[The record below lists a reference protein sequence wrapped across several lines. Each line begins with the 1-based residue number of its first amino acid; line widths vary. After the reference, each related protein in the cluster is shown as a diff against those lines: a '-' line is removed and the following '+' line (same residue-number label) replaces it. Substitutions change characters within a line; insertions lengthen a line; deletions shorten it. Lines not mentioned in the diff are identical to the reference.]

1 VRAPHPAHFLIIYA
15 APADFLIRVWVPR
28 KYAGQPYTRPR
39 VNGQLSSEKESP
51 ERFLRRILLS
61 GTRETEAGE
70 NGPPQKISA
79 PRSGYYR
86 NGPGEQ
92 AMTTENDQT
101 TEKKS
106 GSAMRPVLD
115 GILNAVR
122 ATPRRMPAGGWFREV
137 TTSENWRTTTI
148 VQRHRDRASSTPPS

>member
-1 VRAPHPAHFLIIYA
+1 
-15 APADFLIRVWVPR
+15 
-28 KYAGQPYTRPR
+28 
-39 VNGQLSSEKESP
+39 
-51 ERFLRRILLS
+51 
-61 GTRETEAGE
+61 
-70 NGPPQKISA
+70 
-79 PRSGYYR
+79 
-86 NGPGEQ
+86 
-92 AMTTENDQT
+92 MTTENDQT

-115 GILNAVR
+115 GILSAAR